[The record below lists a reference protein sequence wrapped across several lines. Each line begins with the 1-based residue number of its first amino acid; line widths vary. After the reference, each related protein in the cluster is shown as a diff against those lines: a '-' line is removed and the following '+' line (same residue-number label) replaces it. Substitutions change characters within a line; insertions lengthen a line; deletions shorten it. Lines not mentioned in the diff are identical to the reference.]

1 MGTRG
6 LWGLRKDGIDKLT
19 YNHWDS
25 YPTAL
30 GETIK
35 SFILTHSAAELSEV
49 FDKII
54 LVKENSIPIEKQI
67 KECREWTDLSV
78 SKQSPKD
85 WYCLLRKAQG
95 EPNAYFNGLKFM
107 IDNHN
112 FIGDSLFCEWA
123 YIINLDTKKLEVYEG
138 FQKSPQDNRYKSIGK
153 NEYAN
158 CKLMKEISFF
168 ELKKF
173 KMKELEKTNDR

>member
-35 SFILTHSAAELSEV
+35 SFILNHSPAELNEV

-54 LVKENSIPIEKQI
+54 LIKSNSRPTKKQI
-67 KECREWTDLSV
+67 KEGS
-78 SKQSPKD
+78 
-85 WYCLLRKAQG
+85 
-95 EPNAYFNGLKFM
+95 
-107 IDNHN
+107 
-112 FIGDSLFCEWA
+112 
-123 YIINLDTKKLEVYEG
+123 
-138 FQKSPQDNRYKSIGK
+138 
-153 NEYAN
+153 
-158 CKLMKEISFF
+158 KLMKVLLFCSQSLDYI
-168 ELKKF
+168 
-173 KMKELEKTNDR
+173 TI